1 MSGVHAAKRRFV
13 DSHFANR
20 LYTFS
25 NSNIVTN
32 IVKRA

>member
-25 NSNIVTN
+25 NIVTN